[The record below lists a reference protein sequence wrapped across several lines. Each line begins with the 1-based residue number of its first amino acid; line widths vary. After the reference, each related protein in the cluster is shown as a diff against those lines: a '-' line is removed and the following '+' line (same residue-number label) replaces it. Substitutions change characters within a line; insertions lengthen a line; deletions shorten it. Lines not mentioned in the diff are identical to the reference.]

1 MLSRQK
7 ILRPFGENDH
17 MIVSQQQPKIH
28 FVTTTVRTLV
38 LLEVFLGEV
47 FPFRPYQQK
56 MTAALYYCY
65 YVLLIWSKNASVV
78 RVDVMLSNKFGSSG
92 QGSVDMP

>member
-65 YVLLIWSKNASVV
+65 YYSYGAKMPLSFELTLCCRINSAVV
-78 RVDVMLSNKFGSSG
+78 AKDL
-92 QGSVDMP
+92 